1 MMARHI
7 PPFGEGGSGRRP
19 QRFGVDGGCDPLSV
33 FRLIVRLQRIVLQLY
48 VNLRLDE
55 PLCVEGFWAVYQVL
69 RKRVL
74 FARRIFQAPLQ
85 ELLVKE
91 TPV

>member
-1 MMARHI
+1 MARHI
-7 PPFGEGGSGRRP
+7 PPFGEGVSDRRL
-19 QRFGVDGGCDPLSV
+19 QRFGVDGGRDLLSV

-55 PLCVEGFWAVYQVL
+55 SLYVEGFWAVYQVL

-74 FARRIFQAPLQ
+74 FARWIFQAPLQ
-85 ELLVKE
+85 EWLVKE
-91 TPV
+91 TLV

>member
-1 MMARHI
+1 MARHI
-7 PPFGEGGSGRRP
+7 PPFGEGVSDRRP
-19 QRFGVDGGCDPLSV
+19 QRFGVDGGRDLLSM
-33 FRLIVRLQRIVLQLY
+33 FRLIVRLQRIVLRLR

-69 RKRVL
+69 KKRVP
-74 FARRIFQAPLQ
+74 FAQRIFQAPLQ

-91 TPV
+91 IPV